1 MVQFKKNYSRNVF
14 FQFLLLSLLV
24 GFLILVNHAFLLNF
38 YFKHQETN
46 IGYIVN
52 GSILTLFLIGISRL
66 IYLLLYYSNEENALA
81 QFIKNVQHNQTL
93 PTGKINK
100 KSLIYNRY
108 ISVLEISKHNVAVN
122 HSALAATLSA
132 TESTR
137 LSLPRF
143 ISNILILTGVF
154 GTILSLSIA
163 LLGASDIIDGADGIS
178 GMSIV
183 IHGMSTALSTTATA
197 IVCYLFFGYFY
208 MKLTDVQT
216 ELLSGIEQA
225 TTLYI
230 MPRFTFQ
237 TDSMLHEVGT
247 LVKALHEAA
256 RVMNNTQA
264 DFAQA
269 GHSLNTL
276 SGNAA
281 ENIMRLSVDISE
293 IKSLLADTGSSL
305 STLTGN
311 NATSLVQL
319 NDDISDI
326 KSLLADA
333 GGNLSALTGQNTSNL
348 MQLSNDINEIKSLL
362 VGAGDDLSALTGQN
376 TTNLMQ
382 LSNDIKEIKTLLRNG
397 FRLPSR

>member
-1 MVQFKKNYSRNVF
+1 MVQYKTNYSRSVL
-14 FQFLLLSLLV
+14 FQFLVLSLLT
-24 GFLILVNHAFLLNF
+24 GFFLLINHEFLINF
-38 YFKHQETN
+38 YIKNQATN
-46 IGYIVN
+46 TGYIVN
-52 GSILTLFLIGISRL
+52 GSILSLFIIGVARL
-66 IYLLLYYSNEENALA
+66 ITLLLRYSREENALA
-81 QFIKNVQHNQTL
+81 RFIQNVQNDETR
-93 PTGKINK
+93 PTQRINK

-122 HSALAATLSA
+122 HSALASTLSA

-154 GTILSLSIA
+154 GTIISLSIA
-163 LLGASDIIDGADGIS
+163 LVGASDIIDSADGIS

-237 TDSMLHEVGT
+237 TDSMLHEVGS

-256 RVMNNTQA
+256 RVMANTQA
-264 DFAQA
+264 DFAEA
-269 GHSLNTL
+269 G
-276 SGNAA
+276 
-281 ENIMRLSVDISE
+281 R
-293 IKSLLADTGSSL
+293 
-305 STLTGN
+305 
-311 NATSLVQL
+311 
-319 NDDISDI
+319 
-326 KSLLADA
+326 
-333 GGNLSALTGQNTSNL
+333 NLSALTGNNDESL
-348 MQLSNDINEIKSLL
+348 MRLSADIDEIKSLL
-362 VGAGDDLSALTGQN
+362 RD
-376 TTNLMQ
+376 
-382 LSNDIKEIKTLLRNG
+382 G
-397 FRLPSR
+397 FRLPS

>member
-1 MVQFKKNYSRNVF
+1 MVQYKTNYSRSIL
-14 FQFLLLSLLV
+14 FQFLMLSLLT
-24 GFLILVNHAFLLNF
+24 GFFLLINHEFLINF
-38 YFKHQETN
+38 YIKNQATN
-46 IGYIVN
+46 TGYIVN
-52 GSILTLFLIGISRL
+52 GSILSLFIIGVARL
-66 IYLLLYYSNEENALA
+66 ITLLLRYSREENALVR
-81 QFIKNVQHNQTL
+81 FIRNVQNDETL
-93 PTGKINK
+93 PTQRINK

-122 HSALAATLSA
+122 HSALASTLSA

-154 GTILSLSIA
+154 GTIISLSIA
-163 LLGASDIIDGADGIS
+163 LVGASDIIDSADGIS

-237 TDSMLHEVGT
+237 TDSMLHEVGS

-256 RVMNNTQA
+256 RVMANTQA
-264 DFAQA
+264 DFAEA
-269 GHSLNTL
+269 G
-276 SGNAA
+276 
-281 ENIMRLSVDISE
+281 R
-293 IKSLLADTGSSL
+293 
-305 STLTGN
+305 
-311 NATSLVQL
+311 
-319 NDDISDI
+319 
-326 KSLLADA
+326 
-333 GGNLSALTGQNTSNL
+333 NLSALTGNNDESL
-348 MQLSNDINEIKSLL
+348 MRLSADIDEIKSLL
-362 VGAGDDLSALTGQN
+362 RD
-376 TTNLMQ
+376 
-382 LSNDIKEIKTLLRNG
+382 G
-397 FRLPSR
+397 FRLSS

>member
-1 MVQFKKNYSRNVF
+1 MVQTNTNYSRHIL
-14 FQFLLLSLLV
+14 FQFLMLSVLLGFILL
-24 GFLILVNHAFLLNF
+24 INHEFLLNF
-38 YFKHQETN
+38 YIRNQATN
-46 IGYIVN
+46 TGYIVN
-52 GSILTLFLIGISRL
+52 GSILGLFLLGIAR
-66 IYLLLYYSNEENALA
+66 IIALLLRYSKEENALA
-81 QFIKNVQHNQTL
+81 RFIKNVEIDETL
-93 PTGKINK
+93 PTENIDK

-122 HSALAATLSA
+122 HSALASILVA

-154 GTILSLSIA
+154 GTIISLSIA
-163 LLGASDIIDGADGIS
+163 LLGASDIIDSADGIS

-237 TDSMLHEVGT
+237 TDSMLHEVGS

-256 RVMNNTQA
+256 
-264 DFAQA
+264 
-269 GHSLNTL
+269 
-276 SGNAA
+276 
-281 ENIMRLSVDISE
+281 NIMARTQLDFVE
-293 IKSLLADTGSSL
+293 AGRSLHASTGIRAESL
-305 STLTGN
+305 S
-311 NATSLVQL
+311 
-319 NDDISDI
+319 
-326 KSLLADA
+326 
-333 GGNLSALTGQNTSNL
+333 
-348 MQLSNDINEIKSLL
+348 QLSNDI
-362 VGAGDDLSALTGQN
+362 D
-376 TTNLMQ
+376 
-382 LSNDIKEIKTLLRNG
+382 EIKTLLRDG
-397 FRLPSR
+397 FRLNN